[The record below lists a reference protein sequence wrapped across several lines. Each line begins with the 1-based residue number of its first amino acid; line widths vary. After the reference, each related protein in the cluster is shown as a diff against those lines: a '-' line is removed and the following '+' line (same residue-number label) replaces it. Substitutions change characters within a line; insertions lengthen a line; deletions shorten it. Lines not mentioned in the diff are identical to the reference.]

1 MAIKTFCLQ
10 DFKEFIREI
19 QSYNKT
25 IKYLDSKILP
35 FKVFKTA
42 NQAFV
47 VILLCLNPKLGI

>member
-25 IKYLDSKILP
+25 IKYFLPKISR
-35 FKVFKTA
+35 FKDIAIQSF
-42 NQAFV
+42 
-47 VILLCLNPKLGI
+47 